1 MGLAGKPK
9 VKSEETTI
17 ESQIKYQDATLS
29 KNIKNVHPTI
39 ISKKQEYH
47 YMGSKIMSFKKIITF
62 SRKSGNIGKSWPQ
75 TTM

>member
-47 YMGSKIMSFKKIITF
+47 YMRSKIMSFKKSLLFPENQEI
-62 SRKSGNIGKSWPQ
+62 
-75 TTM
+75 